1 VAAKPKRYK
10 GRKRNFLTLDL
21 DYFAQDTIQ
30 DLRDEFGTAGPLVFL
45 AILIE
50 AKRTALAGGL
60 PPSKQ
65 GTVTL
70 RYRSVARMTGAAAD
84 EVRRIVAAAVANG
97 LLTQTIDSTDDD
109 RFTVRP
115 AKWESWEP
123 KDSAGAQRT
132 RESRARQTD
141 DFDKPFREAFG

>member
-1 VAAKPKRYK
+1 MPRPKRYK
-10 GRKRNFLTLDL
+10 GRKRNFLQLDL
-21 DYFAQDTIQ
+21 DYFGQDTIQ
-30 DLRDEFGTAGPLVFL
+30 DLRDEFGSAGPAVFL
-45 AILIE
+45 DILLE

-60 PPSKQ
+60 SPTKQ

-70 RYRSVARMTGAAAD
+70 RYRAVARATGADAD
-84 EVRRIVAAAVANG
+84 QVRRIVDAAVGNG
-97 LLTQTIDSTDDD
+97 LLTRIVNSADDD

-132 RESRARQTD
+132 RESRARSEGWDGSMPD
-141 DFDKPFREAFG
+141 DDSS

>member
-1 VAAKPKRYK
+1 MPQPNRYK

-21 DYFAQDTIQ
+21 DYFTQDTIE

-70 RYRSVARMTGAAAD
+70 RYRAVARATGAHAD
-84 EVRRIVAAAVANG
+84 RVRGIVNAAVENG
-97 LLTQTIDSTDDD
+97 LLTRIDNMTPTD

-123 KDSAGAQRT
+123 KDSAGARRV
-132 RESRARQTD
+132 REHRARQTEVGRWED
-141 DFDKPFREAFG
+141 EF